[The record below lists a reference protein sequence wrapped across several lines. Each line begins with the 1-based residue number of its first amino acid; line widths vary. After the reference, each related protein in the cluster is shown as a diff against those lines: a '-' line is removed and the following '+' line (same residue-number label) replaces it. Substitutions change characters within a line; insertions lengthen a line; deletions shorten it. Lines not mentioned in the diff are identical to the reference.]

1 MTEQVPATGD
11 RGDQP
16 EEQPPTA
23 DQTSADEP
31 TATGVPAVDEVLSEV
46 DGLDDLPL
54 EEHLPTF
61 ERAHESLR
69 AALDAPSADQPGDP
83 A

>member
-1 MTEQVPATGD
+1 MTEQAPPTDPQGD
-11 RGDQP
+11 EP
-16 EEQPPTA
+16 EEQPQTA
-23 DQTSADEP
+23 TDEP
-31 TATGVPAVDEVLSEV
+31 TATGVPAVDDVLSEV
-46 DGLDDLPL
+46 DGLDDLPP

-69 AALDAPSADQPGDP
+69 AALDAEPGDP

>member
-1 MTEQVPATGD
+1 MTEQVPPTGHRD
-11 RGDQP
+11 DQP

-23 DQTSADEP
+23 DQP
-31 TATGVPAVDEVLSEV
+31 TATGVSAVDEVLSEV

>member
-1 MTEQVPATGD
+1 MTEQVPPTGH
-11 RGDQP
+11 RGDEP
-16 EEQPPTA
+16 EEQSET
-23 DQTSADEP
+23 ADEP

-61 ERAHESLR
+61 ERVHESLR